1 MPRYRF
7 TLSNFESLL
16 DAGKWLE
23 LPDRD
28 AAVEKARQIAQALLS
43 VADQRV
49 PWVEGVVV
57 VECSDGSQPIILPIL
72 ERLGGK
78 AKATRH

>member
-7 TLSNFESLL
+7 RLSIFDRLL
-16 DAGKWLE
+16 DPGDWLE

-28 AAVEKARQIAQALLS
+28 AAVKKARQIAQALLS

-49 PWVEGVVV
+49 PWAEGVVV
-57 VECSDGSQPIILPIL
+57 VECSDGSQLIALPIIDMAVA
-72 ERLGGK
+72 EV
-78 AKATRH
+78 KATWH

>member
-7 TLSNFESLL
+7 RLSIFESLL
-16 DAGKWLE
+16 DPGNWLE

-28 AAVEKARQIAQALLS
+28 AAVAKARQIAQALLS

-49 PWVEGVVV
+49 PWVEGEVV
-57 VECSDGSQPIILPIL
+57 VECSDGSQPIVLPIIDMAVG
-72 ERLGGK
+72 E
-78 AKATRH
+78 AKATWH

>member
-7 TLSNFESLL
+7 RLSIFERLL
-16 DAGKWLE
+16 DAGNWLE

-28 AAVEKARQIAQALLS
+28 AAEKKARQIAQALLS

-49 PWVEGVVV
+49 PWAEGEVV
-57 VECSDGSQPIILPIL
+57 VECSDGSPPIVLRIIDMAVD
-72 ERLGGK
+72 EIE
-78 AKATRH
+78 ATWH